1 MTAGYI
7 GILKQ
12 GDMFRSYWREG
23 EKGAWK
29 PIRLEGE
36 VETSWSDNSF
46 EDILRNLQI
55 DATGSALGILVI
67 SDKEESID
75 FPAVK
80 EALPFSYEELRDF
93 CQSHAEVAAAAH
105 WIYQGQPLDEALC
118 QEAGFPMDE
127 AGGAR
132 YILSLGELTGSLEEL
147 QTPEIPEEDTAEE
160 AAPQEEEAPQEETL
174 QEEIPQEAEPTP
186 VPMTEKQRRHDAYL
200 REICNGERDNPLKG
214 W

>member
-23 EKGAWK
+23 ERGAWK
-29 PIRLEGE
+29 LIRLEGE
-36 VETSWSDNSF
+36 EETRWSDDSF

-55 DATGSALGILVI
+55 DAASSALEILVI
-67 SDKEESID
+67 SDKEETIV
-75 FPAVK
+75 FPSVK

-93 CQSHAEVAAAAH
+93 CQSHAEAAAH

-127 AGGAR
+127 AAGDR
-132 YILSLGELTGSLEEL
+132 YILSLRELTGSLEEL
-147 QTPEIPEEDTAEE
+147 QAPEIPEEDTAEE
-160 AAPQEEEAPQEETL
+160 AAFPEEEAPLEET
-174 QEEIPQEAEPTP
+174 PQEAEPTP
-186 VPMTEKQRRHDAYL
+186 VPMTEKQRRHDDYF
-200 REICNGERDNPLKG
+200 RKISNGDRDNPLKG